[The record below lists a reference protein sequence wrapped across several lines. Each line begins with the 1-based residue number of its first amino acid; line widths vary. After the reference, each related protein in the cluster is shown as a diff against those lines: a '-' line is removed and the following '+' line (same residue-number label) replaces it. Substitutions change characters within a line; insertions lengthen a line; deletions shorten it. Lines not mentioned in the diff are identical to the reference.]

1 MVDLLTNYF
10 FTHVFIDMYIDMIN
24 LRIINTNSILENTLT
39 KSNNYNLFINLSIN
53 IAINIMFTIYILF

>member
-24 LRIINTNSILENTLT
+24 LRIINTNSIP
-39 KSNNYNLFINLSIN
+39 YLSV
-53 IAINIMFTIYILF
+53 TTSYVVTT